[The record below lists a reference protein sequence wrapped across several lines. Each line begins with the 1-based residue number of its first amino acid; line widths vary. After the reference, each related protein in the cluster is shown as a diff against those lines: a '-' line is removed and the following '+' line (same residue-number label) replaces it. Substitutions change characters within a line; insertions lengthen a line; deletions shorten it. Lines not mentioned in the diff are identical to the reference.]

1 LGKEEAYLLQKSLK
15 QLGMSSAAQ
24 SLRFFGKITGLQRD
38 YYIVEAT
45 NEGEGEADEPA
56 EGEEKDPLQEAKG
69 TGVNK
74 YTYYACNSLFEKWTK
89 LPDLTPTQIK
99 SSRQI
104 RYLLTGDLEALIYS
118 NPFFFGKEKH
128 YLRA

>member
-1 LGKEEAYLLQKSLK
+1 
-15 QLGMSSAAQ
+15 M
-24 SLRFFGKITGLQRD
+24 RFFGKITGIQRD
-38 YYIVEAT
+38 YYVIEAT
-45 NEGEGEADEPA
+45 TEGEGEADEPA
-56 EGEEKDPLQEAKG
+56 EGEEKDPLQEVKG

-74 YTYYACNSLFEKWTK
+74 YTYFACNSPFEKWTK
-89 LPDLTPTQIK
+89 LPDLTPIQ

-104 RYLLTGDLEALIYS
+104 RHLLTGDLEASVYS

>member
-1 LGKEEAYLLQKSLK
+1 MAI
-15 QLGMSSAAQ
+15 SSGAQ
-24 SLRFFGKITGLQRD
+24 GLRFFGKITGIKRD

-45 NEGEGEADEPA
+45 TEGEGEADEIA

-69 TGVNK
+69 SGVNK
-74 YTYYACNSLFEKWTK
+74 YNYYACNSAFEKWTK
-89 LPDLTPTQIK
+89 LPDLSPIQIK

-104 RYLLTGDLEALIYS
+104 RYLVTGDLEAAIFS